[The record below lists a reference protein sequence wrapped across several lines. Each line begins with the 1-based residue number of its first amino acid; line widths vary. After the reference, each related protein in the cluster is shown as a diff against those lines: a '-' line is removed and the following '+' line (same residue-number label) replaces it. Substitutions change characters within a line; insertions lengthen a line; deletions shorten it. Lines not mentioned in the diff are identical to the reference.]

1 MNRVVAHMDLDTF
14 FVSVE
19 RLKNTALVGKPIIV
33 GGLSDRGVVSACSY
47 ETRKFGVS
55 SGMAIKMARRLCPN
69 AVFIRGD
76 FDQYSR
82 YSATVTEIISEQ
94 APVVEKAS
102 IDEHYLDLSGM
113 DRFFGTQKWLHELRT
128 RIIRE
133 TGLPISC
140 GLSVNKTVSKI
151 ATGEAKPNGEKNVEQ
166 PMVKPFL
173 NPLSIR
179 KIPGIGEKAYH
190 TLRDM
195 GIVYIGTLSAMPQSL
210 MQQVMGENGLHIW
223 EKANGIDMR
232 PVQPY
237 SERKSIGAEETFET
251 DTTDMKLLQS
261 TLIRMVQETAFEMRS
276 QNRLCGCV
284 TVKLR
289 YSDFQTQTK
298 QIRIPYTSYDHKL
311 LKTAL
316 DLFESLYNRRL
327 LVRLIGV
334 KLSHFVY
341 GSQQIDLFEDSLS
354 MVNLYQA
361 MDSIRNWYGKEAVYR
376 AGAILP
382 DGKKGRKRL

>member
-382 DGKKGRKRL
+382 DGKKGRRRL